1 MSLVQ
6 AVQGELGLP
15 AAEFAEHGALS
26 DHTVFIPLL
35 DGIKPRSVELAFLKS
50 GTAPQ
55 VAGTVVETCPS

>member
-35 DGIKPRSVELAFLKS
+35 DGIKPRSLS
-50 GTAPQ
+50 WD
-55 VAGTVVETCPS
+55 S